1 VHAGRG
7 VFSGVSRV
15 PTSARRSLRGR
26 GGSCLCS
33 GRAEWALSVLG
44 TSKGARTAH
53 GRTKG
58 GLGEP
63 CCVLRRGCAGFVYTA
78 RSRCALHAGEGLE
91 CGERSRSVQGMR
103 DVVFLGHF
111 VVSPSARRFSWQ
123 ARLLPRRGPGSVRVG
138 PSPLGGHTLRAG
150 STVGQ
155 RCAACSLLRI
165 ASWGAWCLGLL
176 VLFGRRSAGKV
187 PARQASE
194 SRGRS
199 CRGKIGCTS
208 DGVA

>member
-1 VHAGRG
+1 LMSLWGLGEPCCVLRRGRVGLEYSVRSKCAVHAGRG

-63 CCVLRRGCAGFVYTA
+63 CCVLRRSCAGFVYTA

-91 CGERSRSVQGMR
+91 CGGRSRSVQGMR

-111 VVSPSARRFSWQ
+111 VVSPSAQRFSWGLGRP
-123 ARLLPRRGPGSVRVG
+123 ACCPGEGRVVFGLDRHLCGPGGTCCVRAAQWG
-138 PSPLGGHTLRAG
+138 SAALRAL
-150 STVGQ
+150 
-155 RCAACSLLRI
+155 C
-165 ASWGAWCLGLL
+165 
-176 VLFGRRSAGKV
+176 
-187 PARQASE
+187 
-194 SRGRS
+194 
-199 CRGKIGCTS
+199 
-208 DGVA
+208 